1 MDFPISFLLNAGGLF
16 DFDLTFTAEGI
27 LFLLLAFVVTFL
39 FLGPVSRQLNERA
52 EFINY
57 TLRKSSILLTFG
69 YDRLSECLG
78 VLSTEIAELNRQLK
92 LTKTY
97 TNSNFENE
105 VLSIQRENTILL
117 TKLKGQLSIQS
128 AFILNSISPELTTFA
143 NSFFTKKF
151 Q

>member
-1 MDFPISFLLNAGGLF
+1 MNFPISFLLNAGGLF

-69 YDRLSECLG
+69 YEKLSECLG
-78 VLSTEIAELNRQLK
+78 VLSLEIGELNRQLK

-105 VLSIQRENTILL
+105 VVSIQKENSLLL

-128 AFILNSISPELTTFA
+128 AFILSSVTPQLNTFA
-143 NSFFTKKF
+143 DSFFIKKF
-151 Q
+151 N

>member
-16 DFDLTFTAEGI
+16 DFDLTFTAEGL

-69 YDRLSECLG
+69 YEKLSECLG
-78 VLSTEIAELNRQLK
+78 ILSTEIAELNRQLK

-128 AFILNSISPELTTFA
+128 AFILSTISPELSTFA

>member
-69 YDRLSECLG
+69 YEKLSECLG
-78 VLSTEIAELNRQLK
+78 ILSTEIAELNRQLK

-128 AFILNSISPELTTFA
+128 AFILSTISPELSTFA

>member
-16 DFDLTFTAEGI
+16 DFDLTFTAEGL

-69 YDRLSECLG
+69 YDKLSECLG

>member
-27 LFLLLAFVVTFL
+27 LFLILAFVVTFL

-69 YDRLSECLG
+69 YEKLSECLG
-78 VLSTEIAELNRQLK
+78 ILSTEIAELNRQLK

-117 TKLKGQLSIQS
+117 TRLKGQLSIQS
-128 AFILNSISPELTTFA
+128 AFILSTISPELSTFA

>member
-1 MDFPISFLLNAGGLF
+1 MDLPISFLLNAGGLF
-16 DFDLTFTAEGI
+16 DFDLTFTAEGL

-69 YDRLSECLG
+69 YEKLSECLG
-78 VLSTEIAELNRQLK
+78 VLSIEIAELNRQLK

-105 VLSIQRENTILL
+105 VLSIQKENTILL

-128 AFILNSISPELTTFA
+128 AFILSSISPELNTFA

>member
-69 YDRLSECLG
+69 YEKLSECLG
-78 VLSTEIAELNRQLK
+78 ILSTEIAELNRQLK

-128 AFILNSISPELTTFA
+128 AFILSTISPELSTSA

>member
-69 YDRLSECLG
+69 YEKLSECLG
-78 VLSTEIAELNRQLK
+78 ILSTEIAVLNRQLK
-92 LTKTY
+92 LTKTC

-128 AFILNSISPELTTFA
+128 AFILSTISPELSTFA